1 MKLLCLSHDLALT
14 HQIQEE
20 CQQQQWY
27 VRQISERRE
36 LATSMNDFHPDMLL
50 IDVESIEELEWWQSQ
65 GILENKPV
73 LFLNKELTEDFVTR
87 AFECGVDGLI
97 PKGIFSRR
105 MFAARVKSYLRRQG
119 IADNR
124 RFVPRLQLVLDSQR
138 YRVEVQG
145 SALGLTLTE
154 FKILRELATD
164 KEKVVSHR
172 EIQGQVFG
180 SQQVSKRSLDV
191 HICALRK
198 KLGPYKLDIDSVRG
212 VGYRLNPCAA
222 S

>member
-1 MKLLCLSHDLALT
+1 MKLLCLSQDQVIC
-14 HQIQEE
+14 HQIREE
-20 CQQQQWY
+20 AGQQQWSLL
-27 VRQISERRE
+27 VVKERPE
-36 LATSMNDFHPDMLL
+36 VLTAMGEFQPDMLL
-50 IDVESIEELEWWQSQ
+50 IEVDSIEELEWWQTQ
-65 GILENKPV
+65 GTLENKPV

-87 AFECGVDGLI
+87 AFECGADGLV
-97 PKGIFSRR
+97 PKSIFSRR
-105 MFAARVKSYLRRQG
+105 LLAARVKSYLRRQG

-138 YRVEVQG
+138 YRVEVKG
-145 SALGLTLTE
+145 SSLGLTLTE

-164 KEKVVSHR
+164 KEKVVSRR

-180 SQQVSKRSLDV
+180 AQTVSKRSLDV

-198 KLGPYKLDIDSVRG
+198 KLGPYNLDIDSVRG
-212 VGYRLNPCAA
+212 VGYRLNPCA

>member
-1 MKLLCLSHDLALT
+1 MKLLCLSHDQALT

-27 VRQISERRE
+27 VRTISERQE
-36 LATSMNDFHPDMLL
+36 LLMAVNEFHPDMLL
-50 IDVESIEELEWWQSQ
+50 IDVSSIEELEWWQSQ
-65 GILENKPV
+65 GTLENKPV

-105 MFAARVKSYLRRQG
+105 MFTARVKSYLRRQG

-164 KEKVVSHR
+164 KEKVVSRR

-180 SQQVSKRSLDV
+180 SQQLSKRSLDV

-198 KLGPYKLDIDSVRG
+198 KLGPYNLDIDSVRG

>member
-1 MKLLCLSHDLALT
+1 MKLLCLSLDEAVIR
-14 HQIQEE
+14 QIQEE
-20 CQQQQWY
+20 CEVQQWQ
-27 VRQISERRE
+27 VRVVAERQE
-36 LATSMNDFHPDMLL
+36 FLEAIYGFGPDMLL
-50 IDVESIEELEWWQSQ
+50 IDVGAIEELEWWQSQ
-65 GILENKPV
+65 GTLENKPV
-73 LFLNKELTEDFVTR
+73 LFVNHELTEEFATR
-87 AFECGVDGLI
+87 AFECGVDGLV
-97 PKGIFSRR
+97 PKSIFSRR

-164 KEKVVSHR
+164 KEKVVSRR

-198 KLGPYKLDIDSVRG
+198 KLGPYNLDIDSVRG
-212 VGYRLNPCAA
+212 VGYRLNPCVA